1 MLVFRKEVKFLSD
14 KLAQCRDRIDAIDKE
29 LMKLFEE
36 RMNVVLDVAKYK
48 QENNMAIFHKDREN
62 QVVEKNLKRVENKEL
77 LPYAEEML
85 HALMDISKE
94 YQQYK
99 IGMREIP
106 LSKGNKIK
114 IGFQGEK
121 GSFSEEA
128 LIEYFGEENE
138 TLSFEE
144 FEDVFEA
151 LKFKRIDY
159 GVLPIENSS
168 TGSITDIYDL
178 LNKYGFHIVGE
189 KNLKIEHN
197 LIGIKGA
204 QLKDI
209 KEIYSHLQGFEQ
221 SSEFLKGLKEC
232 KKIPYYN
239 TAISA
244 KYVSECADK
253 SKSAIGSKRAADIY
267 NLEVLKERINNL
279 KENYTRFIIVGREL
293 ESNELCNKM
302 TISFSLPNKVGSLYD
317 KLKIFSENKV
327 NMRKIESRPIGD
339 GTFSYLFYI
348 DIDGNINDESIKNIL
363 NYLRDSI
370 SDYRILGCYKRA
382 EF

>member
-1 MLVFRKEVKFLSD
+1 MSD
-14 KLAQCRDRIDAIDKE
+14 KLAQCRDKIDAIDKE
-29 LMKLFEE
+29 LMRLFEE
-36 RMNVVLDVAKYK
+36 RMNVVLDVASYK

-62 QVVEKNLKRVENKEL
+62 QVIEKNLKRVENKEL

-94 YQQYK
+94 YQQHK

-106 LSKGNKIK
+106 LSKGNKIN

-128 LIEYFGEENE
+128 LIEYFGEEYG
-138 TLSFEE
+138 TFSFEE

-151 LKFKRIDY
+151 LKFRRIDY

-189 KNLKIEHN
+189 KNLRIEHN
-197 LIGIKGA
+197 LIGIRGA

-221 SSEFLKGLKEC
+221 SSEFLKSLKGC

-244 KYVSECADK
+244 KYVSECGDK

-267 NLEVLKERINNL
+267 DLEVLKASINNV
-279 KENYTRFIIVGREL
+279 KENYTRFIIIGREL
-293 ESNELCNKM
+293 ESNELCDKM

-348 DIDGNINDESIKNIL
+348 DIDGNINDESIKDIL

>member
-1 MLVFRKEVKFLSD
+1 MSD
-14 KLAQCRDRIDAIDKE
+14 RLIQCRNRIDEIDKE

-36 RMNVVLDVAKYK
+36 RMNVVLGVAQYK
-48 QENNMAIFHKDREN
+48 KERNMPIFHKDREN
-62 QVVEKNLKRVENKEL
+62 QVIEKNLKRIDNKEL

-94 YQQYK
+94 YQQDK
-99 IGMREIP
+99 IGMTEIP
-106 LSKGNKIK
+106 LSKGSEIK

-128 LIEYFGEENE
+128 LIEYFGESYE
-138 TLSFEE
+138 TFNFDE

-151 LKFKRIDY
+151 LKFRNIDY
-159 GVLPIENSS
+159 GILPIENSS

-178 LNKYGFHIVGE
+178 LNKFGFHIVGE
-189 KNLKIEHN
+189 KNLRIEHN
-197 LIGIKGA
+197 LLGVKGA
-204 QLKDI
+204 KVEDI

-221 SSEFLKGLKEC
+221 SSEFLKDMKEC

-244 KYVSECADK
+244 KYVSDENDK
-253 SKSAIGSKRAADIY
+253 SKAAIGSKRASKIY
-267 NLEVLKERINNL
+267 DLEVLKASINNI
-279 KENYTRFIIVGREL
+279 KENYTRFIIIGREL
-293 ESNELCNKM
+293 ESNELCDKM
-302 TISFSLPNKVGSLYD
+302 TLSFSLPNTVGSLYD
-317 KLKIFSENKV
+317 KLKIFSDNKI

-348 DIDGNINDESIKNIL
+348 DIDGNIKDEPIKDIL
-363 NYLRDSI
+363 SELRDSI
-370 SDYRILGCYKRA
+370 SDYRILGCYKRDTI
-382 EF
+382 